1 MNGSIMKIAGEEA
14 LRQNIIKT
22 KEYVQQHGGGGHT
35 IITASSL
42 PMAGQPNLQFEG
54 VHVEN
59 IGQTG
64 QGKTVIKP
72 QFHVCATEAEWNQM
86 SDTEKNDP
94 LIYWVRPWANSDAFA
109 TDRTPVGTV
118 VSVGAAKTGEAT
130 GVSTPTGRFPTDDY
144 LVCDGSTYITV
155 DGKTVYICQQNFPKL
170 YDYFVEAYG
179 TATYFGSGRGQQGD
193 FSLPDWSSDFPENEI
208 LCIKAQISS
217 TAITF
222 AEVDDENVTEDNVWS
237 AKKVS
242 DYLYN
247 MRRRVRK
254 NITSEI
260 QEDNGAR
267 LIAAIAEQDLAKYGF
282 ATGDYF
288 TSPAD
293 RTLTTESY
301 SSSTLAQTDT
311 TVRLTYHLADPNTYY
326 GGYNSY
332 SVLDTPHEAIVVDS
346 KVMRQWHSGDASSV
360 GYNGSKLQAFLEGT
374 GTSAKNRQLM
384 AAIKADMI
392 ALFGGSTGLEHLL
405 SHQKLFTTALANW
418 GWQANKYIS
427 ALTESEVYGHTEWS
441 VNTYQEGEAVK
452 PLEIFQKFRWNE
464 IFGNTYPWLRNM
476 SAASSACDAYSYGR
490 ASNGG
495 VTGAFRAAGL
505 ILLH

>member
-1 MNGSIMKIAGEEA
+1 MKIAGEEA
-14 LRQNIIKT
+14 LRQNIAKT

-59 IGQTG
+59 VGQAG

-72 QFHVCATEAEWNQM
+72 QFHVCTTEAEWNQM
-86 SDTEKNDP
+86 TDAEKNDP
-94 LIYWVRPWANSDAFA
+94 LIYWVRPWASSFA
-109 TDRTPVGTV
+109 LDSDRTPVGTV
-118 VSVGAAKTGEAT
+118 VSIGCNL
-130 GVSTPTGRFPTDDY
+130 STIDPQDTLISFPNNDY
-144 LVCDGSTYITV
+144 LICKGTVCYINSYPQLAN
-155 DGKTVYICQQNFPKL
+155 YI
-170 YDYFVEAYG
+170 ESAYG
-179 TATYFGSGRGQQGD
+179 SKNYFGGD
-193 FSLPDWSSDFPENEI
+193 GTSTFAVPDWSADFPENGI

-222 AEVDDENVTEDNVWS
+222 TEVDDESVTKNNVWS

-242 DYLYN
+242 DYLYD

-267 LIAAIAEQDLAKYGF
+267 LIAAIAEQDLAKYGY
-282 ATGDYF
+282 AIGDYF
-288 TSPAD
+288 ESPAD

-301 SSSTLAQTDT
+301 SSSTLTQTDT
-311 TVRLTYHLADPNTYY
+311 TVRLTYHIADPNTYY

-332 SVLDTPHEAIVVDS
+332 SILDTPHEAIVVDS

-418 GWQANKYIS
+418 SWQANKYIS

-441 VNTYQEGEAVK
+441 ANAYQEGEAVK

-476 SAASSACDAYSYGR
+476 SAASSACTAYNRGLADHS
-490 ASNGG
+490 S
-495 VTGAFRAAGL
+495 VPGARRAAGL